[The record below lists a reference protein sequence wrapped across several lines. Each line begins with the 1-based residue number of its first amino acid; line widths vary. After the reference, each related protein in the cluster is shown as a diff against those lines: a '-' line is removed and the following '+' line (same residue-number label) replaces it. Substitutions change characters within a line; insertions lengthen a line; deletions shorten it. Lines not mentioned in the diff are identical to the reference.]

1 MTQFDSGPGAT
12 RWLFVL
18 AGLVAAAV
26 TLMRAVFGGGSDLA
40 ALERELAGND
50 MIGIVRVNWHAL
62 TAVFASLAIGLL
74 VAARAPR
81 PAARAIGILAAIAFG
96 ATCLILMA
104 VSTQLTGTPF
114 THYPWIP
121 LGVAALLAAAAAWR
135 G

>member
-1 MTQFDSGPGAT
+1 MTQFGSGPRAT

-18 AGLVAAAV
+18 AGLAAALV
-26 TLMRAVFGGGSDLA
+26 ALMRAVFGGGSDLA
-40 ALERELAGND
+40 GLERELAGND

-62 TAVFASLAIGLL
+62 NAIFASLAVALLIG
-74 VAARAPR
+74 ARASR

-96 ATCLILMA
+96 ATCIILMV
-104 VSTQLTGTPF
+104 VSAQQTGSPF

-121 LGVAALLAAAAAWR
+121 LGIAALLAAAAAWR